1 MALNDEQQS
10 AVNHQGNLML
20 LAGAGSGK
28 TLVLANRSAAL
39 LASGP
44 GNLVAV
50 SFTKDSATELG
61 NRIRLLAPG
70 NEKRI
75 YASTFHAAAMSQ
87 LRRAGIHFKT
97 LDPSGQRMYLTR
109 ALAQTEEPI
118 DLDDMAKI
126 LEKNKSYMTHRS
138 PSGPGAKTILA
149 YQKML
154 DDEDLKDFS
163 DMILFAVEGMQSGQ
177 VKPIPMRWL
186 LGDEFQDTDEAQY
199 AWIRLHHELTNAE
212 VTLVGDDDQSI
223 YSFRHAMG
231 YAGMERF
238 AREFGATTLHLSKNY
253 RCAPDILMPAARLVS
268 HNQYRAPKRIIPAVL
283 TPGDLSVIRPLNREQ
298 ESEMIVGIIHEDPG
312 GWAVLARTNRLL
324 DELELKL
331 QQAAMPYTRLGGT
344 GFWDRHEIK
353 RVLGI
358 LEGVVAGSRILAMP
372 ESGRRTALD
381 PLRAAA
387 VQKAMRKHQADIRH
401 ALNMGLDICNINQH
415 LTDHLLSLVKN
426 HPMSE
431 WSAIMERDKTAIKE
445 VGADNGSKSIHSATL
460 FISLWHGWCKV
471 AGQDTELM
479 LSGFNRWLDT
489 LLPSFAEP
497 SGWAITA
504 LKRVR
509 GTIAQR
515 VAYATGKT
523 GAGSKDGA
531 AADPNRIVL
540 TTMHSA
546 KGLEWPK
553 VLIIAVEEGLAPHMD
568 GELEEERRLF
578 YVAMTRAKQRL
589 ILSSVREGNIS
600 PFIAECGLEI
610 GG

>member
-1 MALNDEQQS
+1 VALNDEQQS
-10 AVNHQGNLML
+10 AVDHHGNLLL

-61 NRIRLLAPG
+61 NRIRLLSPG

-75 YASTFHAAAMSQ
+75 YASTFHSAAISQ
-87 LRRAGIHFKT
+87 IKRSGIHFKI
-97 LDPSGQRMYLTR
+97 LDPSGQRMYLTK
-109 ALAQTEEPI
+109 ALAKTEEPI
-118 DLDDMAKI
+118 ELDDMAKI

-138 PSGPGAKTILA
+138 ATGPGAQTIQV

-163 DMILFAVEGMQSGQ
+163 DLLIFAVEGMQAGR

-199 AWIRLHHELTNAE
+199 AWIRTHHELTNAE

-238 AREFGATTLHLSKNY
+238 ANEFKATTLHLSRNY

-268 HNQYRAPKRIIPAVL
+268 HNQHRAPKRIIPAML
-283 TPGDLSVIRPLNREQ
+283 TPGELSIIRPLNRIQ
-298 ESEMIVGIIHEDPG
+298 EAEMIITTIHDDPG
-312 GWAVLARTNRLL
+312 GWAVLTRTNRVL

-331 QQAAMPYTRLGGT
+331 QEAGMPYLRLNGT
-344 GFWDRHEIK
+344 GFWDRYEIR

-358 LEGVVAGSRILAMP
+358 LEGVAAGSRVIAMP
-372 ESGRRTALD
+372 DSGRRATRD
-381 PLRAAA
+381 PLRSAA
-387 VQKAMRKHQADIRH
+387 VEKALRKYQADIRH
-401 ALNMGLDICNINQH
+401 ALTMALDISNIDQQ
-415 LTDHLLSLVKN
+415 LSDHLLSIIKN
-426 HPMSE
+426 KPMSE
-431 WSAIMERDKTAIKE
+431 WSAIIEKEKASIKE
-445 VGADNGSKSIHSATL
+445 HGVNNGVKSIHSATL

-471 AGQDTELM
+471 AGQDTALM
-479 LSGFNRWLDT
+479 LSGFNKWLET
-489 LLPSFAEP
+489 LLPSMAEP
-497 SGWAITA
+497 CGWAIA
-504 LKRVR
+504 SLNRLR
-509 GTIAQR
+509 GTIGQR
-515 VAYATGKT
+515 IAYVTGKNGT
-523 GAGSKDGA
+523 ESSGARHE
-531 AADPNRIVL
+531 DPDKVIL

-553 VLIIAVEEGLAPHMD
+553 VFIIGVEEGLAPHMD

-600 PFIAECGLEI
+600 PFVAECGLETF
-610 GG
+610 G

>member
-10 AVNHQGNLML
+10 AVDHHGNLLL

-61 NRIRLLAPG
+61 NRIRLLSPG

-75 YASTFHAAAMSQ
+75 YAGTFHAMAISQ
-87 LRRAGIHFKT
+87 MKRAGIPFK
-97 LDPSGQRMYLTR
+97 LINESGQRMYLAK
-109 ALAQTEEPI
+109 ALAKTEEPI
-118 DLDDMAKI
+118 ELDDMVKI
-126 LEKNKSYMTHRS
+126 LEKNKSYMTHHS
-138 PSGPGAKTILA
+138 CTGPGAKTIFA
-149 YQKML
+149 YQEML

-163 DMILFAVEGMQSGQ
+163 DLIVSAVEGMQSGR

-186 LGDEFQDTDEAQY
+186 LGDEFQDADEAQY
-199 AWIRLHHELTNAE
+199 AWIRLHHELTQAE

-238 AREFGATTLHLSKNY
+238 AKEFGATTLHLSRNY

-268 HNQYRAPKRIIPAVL
+268 NNQRRAPKRIIPAIL
-283 TPGDLSVIRPLNREQ
+283 TPGELTIIRPMNREQ
-298 ESEMIVGIIHEDPG
+298 EAEMILNTIHEDPG
-312 GWAVLARTNRLL
+312 GWAVLTRTNRLL

-331 QQAAMPYTRLGGT
+331 QQSGMPYTRLGGT

-358 LEGVVAGSRILAMP
+358 LEGVAAGSRILAMP
-372 ESGRRTALD
+372 DSGRRTMRD

-387 VQKAMRKHQADIRH
+387 AEKAMRKCQADIRH
-401 ALNMGLDICNINQH
+401 ALIMALDISNIGQH
-415 LTDHLLSLVKN
+415 LSDHLLGLIKN
-426 HPMSE
+426 QPMSE
-431 WSAIMERDKTAIKE
+431 WASIMEREKTAIKE
-445 VGADNGSKSIHSATL
+445 FSVDNGAKSIHSATL

-471 AGQDTELM
+471 AGQDTALM
-479 LSGFNRWLDT
+479 LSGFNRWLET
-489 LLPSFAEP
+489 LLPSVAEP
-497 SGWAITA
+497 SGWAIAA
-504 LKRVR
+504 LNRVR

-515 VAYATGKT
+515 IAYVTGKT
-523 GAGSKDGA
+523 GDDSKDA
-531 AADPNRIVL
+531 DKADPNKVVL

-553 VLIIAVEEGLAPHMD
+553 VLIIGVEEGLSPHLD
-568 GELEEERRLF
+568 GEMEEERRLF

-589 ILSSVREGNIS
+589 ILSSVREGNVS
-600 PFIAECGLEI
+600 PFIAECGLETF
-610 GG
+610 G